1 MVESHKEVSKGE
13 ERERE
18 KEMRRGGGREELM
31 GEVKERAGERLRPSD
46 RL

>member
-1 MVESHKEVSKGE
+1 MVEGHKEVSKGE
-13 ERERE
+13 DRE